1 MPRLAVVL
9 LALVSVLGAGTST
22 ANPSERR
29 VAVLQPDSELLRALS
44 IALSPW
50 GLETVRSDAAL
61 PVSSQPEAVQMA
73 SRLARELDVQA
84 LVWITSGESGSLL
97 WVFDVSSGEVSA
109 RMLAQT
115 PPFDGAAAAA
125 IALSVK
131 TVLRSSAVAPPEER
145 LGSRTEP
152 PESQRSAALEFGSGA
167 RWFAADAVDVRLELA
182 GVSWLTRSRNLGLSL
197 AFSWGPGIQIDDPA
211 YTGSYRELTA
221 GGEARFRALR
231 TPSLS
236 LSVALGATAHWATLD
251 GTVARG
257 SRKSRVER
265 VNASLDLAATIA
277 VYVSGPVYLGASA
290 AGGYSLK
297 NRRFLVEGTPI
308 FSPWPLTATVEG
320 CVGAELF

>member
-9 LALVSVLGAGTST
+9 LALVSVLGAGTSA
-22 ANPSERR
+22 ANTSERR
-29 VAVLQPDSELLRALS
+29 VAVLQPDGELLRALS

-50 GLETVRSDAAL
+50 GLQTVQSDAAL

-84 LVWITSGESGSLL
+84 LVWITTAESGSLL
-97 WVFDVSSGEVSA
+97 WVFDVSSGDVTA
-109 RMLAQT
+109 RMLAET

-131 TVLRSSAVAPPEER
+131 TVLRSSGVAPPEER

-152 PESQRSAALEFGSGA
+152 PKLQRSAALELGA
-167 RWFAADAVDVRLELA
+167 GVRWFAADAADVRLEVA
-182 GVSWLTRSRNLGLSL
+182 GVSWLTASRNLGLSL
-197 AFSWGPGIQIDDPA
+197 AVSWGPGVQIDDPA

-221 GGEARFRALR
+221 GGEARFRPVR
-231 TPSLS
+231 TPRLA

-257 SRKSRVER
+257 SSKSRVQR
-265 VNASLDLAATIA
+265 VNASLDLAAQID
-277 VYVSGPVYLGASA
+277 VYVSGAVYLGASA
-290 AGGYSLK
+290 AGVYSLK
-297 NRRFLVEGTPI
+297 NQRFLVEGTPI
-308 FSPWPLTATVEG
+308 FSPG
-320 CVGAELF
+320 R

>member
-1 MPRLAVVL
+1 MLRLAVVL
-9 LALVSVLGAGTST
+9 LALVSVLAAGTS
-22 ANPSERR
+22 AAAPGERR
-29 VAVLQPDSELLRALS
+29 VAVLQPDGELLRALS

-73 SRLARELDVQA
+73 SRLAQELDVQA
-84 LVWITSGESGSLL
+84 LVWITSAESGSLL
-97 WVFDVSSGEVSA
+97 WVFDVSSGDVTA
-109 RMLAQT
+109 RMLAET

-131 TVLRSSAVAPPEER
+131 TVLRSSGVAPPEER

-152 PESQRSAALEFGSGA
+152 ANAPRSVALELGA
-167 RWFAADAVDVRLELA
+167 GGRWFAADAVDFRLGLA
-182 GVSWLTRSRNLGLSL
+182 GVTWLTRSRNLGLSF
-197 AFSWGPGIQIDDPA
+197 AVSWGPGLPIDEPA

-221 GGEARFRALR
+221 GGAARFRAIR
-231 TPSLS
+231 APRLS

-265 VNASLDLAATIA
+265 INASLDLAAA
-277 VYVSGPVYLGASA
+277 LDVSVSGAVYLGASA
-290 AGGYSLK
+290 AGGYSLR

-308 FSPWPLTATVEG
+308 FSPWPLTATLEG
-320 CVGAELF
+320 HVGAELF